1 LAAIWGILEMTL
13 ADIASIGSL
22 ISGVAV
28 LASLVYLAQ
37 QTRQNVR
44 NSRARIQQGRAAR
57 IADTALRIAELRE
70 SDAIDK
76 CFTGSADVTDKDVAR
91 FLNVCR
97 AIFVSAEDSYFQHK
111 QGLLEDIAFASFE
124 TGVRAGMGAPGMAA
138 GWLLTRDMYELEFR
152 TYLDGLLGDI
162 HAPAASMQMRSLT
175 RWRTALASLS
185 G

>member
-1 LAAIWGILEMTL
+1 MTL

-44 NSRARIQQGRAAR
+44 NSRALIQQGRAAR

-97 AIFVSAEDSYFQHK
+97 AIFVSAAKWPQNASGSSPDNTGVCAAIRSPPPIPRDHTAR
-111 QGLLEDIAFASFE
+111 AFA
-124 TGVRAGMGAPGMAA
+124 AA
-138 GWLLTRDMYELEFR
+138 
-152 TYLDGLLGDI
+152 I
-162 HAPAASMQMRSLT
+162 AHAY
-175 RWRTALASLS
+175 
-185 G
+185 